1 MLGRNVALPDIKPLE
16 NIHLH
21 HNIKIKG
28 EIWRRAMALKKP
40 SLFVSMISKEIW
52 TAEELKQK
60 CVKKSKKTAGR
71 LEQLS
76 PQKKEA
82 MEKAFSQYLRGNGCD
97 EEAGNLN
104 KYLNR
109 VITTSRR

>member
-1 MLGRNVALPDIKPLE
+1 MALPDIKPLE

-76 PQKKEA
+76 PQKKGGDGKSLFAVFE
-82 MEKAFSQYLRGNGCD
+82 EKCRKF
-97 EEAGNLN
+97 E
-104 KYLNR
+104 
-109 VITTSRR
+109 